1 MATPSTAPAPQE
13 AEQPAF
19 NQAEQGLLTVIELF
33 SAAQRLGEAG
43 QAPRAAQLYRAW
55 LAHNASPVAYA
66 AQFNLAVLLVATGD
80 DAGAEAAYRAALA
93 QSPAFLEGLLNL
105 GTLLERTGRPAEAL
119 ELWRTVLVSADLSAA
134 GDKALYIQGLNN
146 LGRLLE
152 IRRELPEAEE
162 MLARSLR
169 EDPDQT
175 NVMTH
180 WVHLRQKQ
188 CKWPVYDGSLGFDVA
203 SMVTGTSALAMLS
216 ASGDPEL
223 QLLAARRFVK
233 EKVMAEV
240 AALSSQDGY
249 QHARLRVGYLSSDF
263 CSHAVSILTAELYEL
278 HDRGQVEVYG
288 FCWSNED
295 GSPIRARV
303 VKAMDHYVRIAG
315 MTDEQAAHCI
325 RGHEIDILVDL
336 HGLTLGARPNIL
348 AYRPAPVQ
356 VTWLGLPGPTALP
369 GVDYVLVDKFLFPPE
384 LAPYFTEKP
393 LYLPNCFQINDRQ
406 RAIGARSTRAA
417 NGLPDDAFVF
427 CAFNNHFKFT
437 PEVFDCWM
445 RVLLRVPHGVLW
457 LVVESDE
464 VRETLCRHAEQQG
477 VARTRLYFAAR
488 VAPADYLA
496 RYQLADLF
504 VDTLP
509 FNGGTTASDAL
520 WAGLPVLTCAGRT
533 FASRMAGSLLLA
545 VDLPEL
551 ITHNL
556 NDYENLAVS
565 LAHAPER
572 VAAMKRQLEQNRLSC
587 RLFDSP
593 QLVRDL
599 EALFQRVARRPG
611 GAAAGQGGRGAVVGK
626 ARLGEFDALEAGII
640 FTAWT
645 GAGALPAPQGE
656 ALLSILRHAGRPVV
670 LVDGAGAAEW
680 EVPQAP
686 FHPAYA
692 LLSEAHQA
700 DYLRAY
706 LLHHFGGGYSEL
718 APATAS
724 WTGQFERF
732 GASDFL
738 ALVEPDGERVGLRSL
753 IARRRSPFTAAWLAR
768 VEQLLD
774 GQLEALRGH
783 AAGAPYPLAPDSL
796 GRAPFEAALAPLR
809 ARIGAAVMTAP
820 AAVPH

>member
-1 MATPSTAPAPQE
+1 MTVPSTAPGLQE
-13 AEQPAF
+13 AEQAAF
-19 NQAEQGLLTVIELF
+19 NQAGQGLLTVIELF

-43 QAPRAAQLYRAW
+43 QAARAAQLYRAW
-55 LAHNASPVAYA
+55 LAHTPSPVAYA
-66 AQFNLAVLLVATGD
+66 AQFNLAVLLIALGD

-93 QSPAFLEGLLNL
+93 QAPAFLEGLLNL
-105 GTLLERTGRPAEAL
+105 GTLLERTGRPLEAL
-119 ELWRTVLVSADLSAA
+119 DCWRTALAGADLAAA
-134 GDKALYIQGLNN
+134 GDKALYIQALNN

-152 IRRELPEAEE
+152 LRKELPEAEE
-162 MLARSLR
+162 MLTRSLR
-169 EDPDQT
+169 EDPAQAS
-175 NVMTH
+175 VMTH

-233 EKVMAEV
+233 EKVVAGV
-240 AALSSQDGY
+240 AALASQDGY
-249 QHARLRVGYLSSDF
+249 RHARLRIGYLSSDF

-315 MTDEQAAHCI
+315 IGDEAAARCI
-325 RGHEIDILVDL
+325 RDHEIDILVDL

-356 VTWLGLPGPTALP
+356 ITWLGLPGPTALP
-369 GVDYVLVDKFLFPPE
+369 GVDYVLVDEFLFPPE
-384 LAPYFTEKP
+384 LAPYFTEQP

-406 RAIGARSTRAA
+406 RAIGPRSTRAA

-445 RVLLRVPHGVLW
+445 RILLRAPHGVLW
-457 LVVESDE
+457 LVVEGDD
-464 VRETLCRHAEQQG
+464 VRETLCRRAEQQG

-551 ITHNL
+551 ITHSL

-599 EALFQRVARRPG
+599 EALFQRIARRPG
-611 GAAAGQGGRGAVVGK
+611 GGARESRGALVGK
-626 ARLGEFDALEAGII
+626 ARLGQFDALEAGVI

-645 GAGALPAPQGE
+645 GAGALPAPQAE
-656 ALLSILRHAGRPVV
+656 ALLALLRHSGRPVV
-670 LVDGAGAAEW
+670 LVDAAGAAEW

-692 LLSEAHQA
+692 LLDQAHQA

-706 LLHHFGGGYSEL
+706 LLHHFGGGYSAL
-718 APATAS
+718 APAPAAVS
-724 WTGQFERF
+724 WTGHFERF
-732 GASDFL
+732 GAGEPP
-738 ALVEPDGERVGLRSL
+738 AVVEPDAGQDGRERL
-753 IARRRSPFTAAWLAR
+753 IARRHSPFTAAWLAG
-768 VEQLLD
+768 VEGRLD
-774 GQLEALRGH
+774 EQLEALRRH
-783 AAGAPYPLAPDSL
+783 AADPLHAPYPLAPNSL
-796 GRAPFEAALAPLR
+796 GGAAFAAALASLAHQPTRGL
-809 ARIGAAVMTAP
+809 P
-820 AAVPH
+820 CQ